1 MPWCSPLILH
11 LSFNEGHGRTI
22 HDSSPSA
29 LHVEL
34 DPSSPLSNDGAT
46 LAGEPGWVTGQ
57 GAVCGAALVSPFAII
72 LRWGQSS
79 ARMLWGYVHFLRD
92 CVSPAC
98 LNIQEMMT
106 DGRGDCFTLERVP
119 FGQAV
124 TISVWALLHSDNQGG
139 PGGGGQIINC
149 HSDGGNDGSH
159 TEALV
164 IETTTRYVILTSS
177 PPHPYTPHIIITS
190 PHYHLTS

>member
-79 ARMLWGYVHFLRD
+79 ARMSWRYVHFERLRISGVFEHTGD
-92 CVSPAC
+92 D
-98 LNIQEMMT
+98 
-106 DGRGDCFTLERVP
+106 DGRTWRLLYSRES
-119 FGQAV
+119 AV
-124 TISVWALLHSDNQGG
+124 WSSCDDLCLGVAAL
-139 PGGGGQIINC
+139 
-149 HSDGGNDGSH
+149 
-159 TEALV
+159 
-164 IETTTRYVILTSS
+164 
-177 PPHPYTPHIIITS
+177 
-190 PHYHLTS
+190 